1 MKNAQPRA
9 LQCDLGRQSRH
20 QAGRRSQPGNRVGD
34 QRSCRVRPFLP
45 SRVLSALEAGRSAA
59 NRCAGRAAPYSNFQ
73 SARTQLKRRY
83 RTSEIA
89 GPGSCPVTRLFR
101 SWQLTAGETGAG
113 GYFRVRSGVRTVAST
128 EKGETRAGTTCRS
141 YRNKG
146 GFS

>member
-1 MKNAQPRA
+1 VCGHSCQVVSYQPWRLEGAPRIDA
-9 LQCDLGRQSRH
+9 L
-20 QAGRRSQPGNRVGD
+20 AGQH
-34 QRSCRVRPFLP
+34 
-45 SRVLSALEAGRSAA
+45 
-59 NRCAGRAAPYSNFQ
+59 RAAPYSNFQ